1 MELGNELSFALLD
14 KYVCKAYH
22 ILYTHKDI
30 NFPMFNFN
38 HFFIE
43 LIGAFPKYFNFC
55 SGQMSLEVKRKFKIH
70 EVPASVGRALEK
82 R

>member
-1 MELGNELSFALLD
+1 MELGNDLSFALLD

-30 NFPMFNFN
+30 NFPMLYFN

-43 LIGAFPKYFNFC
+43 LIGAFP
-55 SGQMSLEVKRKFKIH
+55 SISI
-70 EVPASVGRALEK
+70 SVLGRCHWRSRGNL
-82 R
+82 